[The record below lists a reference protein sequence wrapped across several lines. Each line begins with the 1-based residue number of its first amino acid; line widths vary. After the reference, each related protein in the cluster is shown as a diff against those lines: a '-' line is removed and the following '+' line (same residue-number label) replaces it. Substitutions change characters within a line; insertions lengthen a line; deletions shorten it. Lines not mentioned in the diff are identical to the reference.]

1 MQQIRLLCFAGS
13 IRSGS
18 LNQRLAGAMAK
29 ELSLLEMDVTFLSLT
44 DYPLPLFNADD
55 EKEKGLPENAV
66 KLAKMIA
73 AHDGIFIASPEH
85 NGSVTPL
92 LKNTLDW
99 ISRVPVQE
107 RGPFSGPVYAIGAAS
122 PGKLGGMRSLAH
134 LRDIL
139 TALGALTIPEQISI
153 SAAHEAF
160 DTKGNLKN
168 DRDAAFLSA
177 CARNLVHLGQRKKPL
192 EWT

>member
-55 EKEKGLPENAV
+55 EKDKGLPENAV
-66 KLAKMIA
+66 KLARMIA

-99 ISRVPVQE
+99 ISRVPVQA

-139 TALGALTIPEQISI
+139 TALGALTIPEQISV

-160 DTKGNLKN
+160 DAKGSLKD